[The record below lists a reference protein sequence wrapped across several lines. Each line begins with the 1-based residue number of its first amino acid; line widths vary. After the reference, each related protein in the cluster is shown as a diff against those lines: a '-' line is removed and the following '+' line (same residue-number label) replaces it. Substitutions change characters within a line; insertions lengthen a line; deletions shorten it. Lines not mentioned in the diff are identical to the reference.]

1 MLEQFF
7 IKNFSDN
14 GDLYVEAL
22 SATVSMVVVSL
33 LIATM
38 LGFFIGV
45 LLVISRSGH
54 LAENQRVFEG
64 LNVIVNA
71 MRSMPFIIL
80 MVAIMP
86 LTKWIAGTTI
96 GVKGAIVPLVAFSA
110 PFIARLTESAL
121 LEVDPGVIEAFKAM
135 GATRRQIIFSVLLKE
150 ALPGLILAL
159 TVATI
164 GLIGA
169 TAMAGVV
176 GAGGLGDL
184 ALRYGYQRWNPEV
197 MFGCVLIIWGMV
209 QGVQSMG
216 NYFSKALRRK

>member
-1 MLEQFF
+1 MLETLF
-7 IKNFSDN
+7 IKNFTEN
-14 GDLYVEAL
+14 GELYLESLA
-22 SATVSMVVVSL
+22 ATLQMVVSA
-33 LIATM
+33 LIIAAI
-38 LGFFIGV
+38 LGFLIGV
-45 LLVISRSGH
+45 LLVITREGH
-54 LAENQRVFEG
+54 LSENAKVFQF
-64 LNVIVNA
+64 LNVVVNA

-86 LTKWIAGTTI
+86 LTKVMAGTTI
-96 GVKGAIVPLVAFSA
+96 GVQGAIVPLVAFSA

-135 GATRRQIIFSVLLKE
+135 GASRRQIILSVMLKE

-164 GLIGA
+164 GLVGA

-197 MFGCVLIIWGMV
+197 MFGCVFIIWGMV
-209 QGVQSMG
+209 QGIQSIG
-216 NYFSKALRRK
+216 NYLSKSLRRK

>member
-1 MLEQFF
+1 L
-7 IKNFSDN
+7 IRNFTEN
-14 GDLYVEAL
+14 GDLYLEAL
-22 SATVSMVVVSL
+22 NATIQMMLISL
-33 LIATM
+33 LISAIV
-38 LGFFIGV
+38 GFSIGV
-45 LLVISRSGH
+45 LLVIVREGH
-54 LAENQRVFEG
+54 LAENEKGFQF
-64 LNVIVNA
+64 LNIVVNA

-86 LTKWIAGTTI
+86 LTKMIAGTTI
-96 GVKGAIVPLVAFSA
+96 GVQGAIVPLVAFSA
-110 PFIARLTESAL
+110 PFMARLTESAL

-135 GATRRQIIFSVLLKE
+135 GANKRQIIISVMLKE

-159 TVATI
+159 TVAAI

-209 QGVQSMG
+209 QAVQSLG
-216 NYFSKALRRK
+216 NYFSKALRKK

>member
-1 MLEQFF
+1 VLETLF
-7 IKNFSDN
+7 IKNFTEN
-14 GDLYVEAL
+14 GELYLESLA
-22 SATVSMVVVSL
+22 ATLQMVVIAL
-33 LIATM
+33 LIAAI

-45 LLVISRSGH
+45 LLVITRAGH
-54 LAENQRVFEG
+54 LAENEKVFQF

-71 MRSMPFIIL
+71 LRSMPFIIL

-86 LTKWIAGTTI
+86 LTKILSGTTI
-96 GVKGAIVPLVAFSA
+96 GVRGAIVPLVVFSA
-110 PFIARLTESAL
+110 PFLARLTESAL

-135 GATRRQIIFSVLLKE
+135 GASRRQIIISVMFKE

-164 GLIGA
+164 GLVGA

-209 QGVQSMG
+209 QGIQSMG
-216 NYFSKALRRK
+216 NYFSKSLRRK

>member
-1 MLEQFF
+1 L
-7 IKNFSDN
+7 IRNFTEN
-14 GDLYVEAL
+14 GDLYLEAL
-22 SATVSMVVVSL
+22 NATIQMMLISL
-33 LIATM
+33 LISAIV
-38 LGFFIGV
+38 GFFIGV
-45 LLVISRSGH
+45 LLVIVREGH
-54 LAENQRVFEG
+54 LAENEKVFQF
-64 LNVIVNA
+64 LNIVVNA

-86 LTKWIAGTTI
+86 LTKMIAGTTI
-96 GVKGAIVPLVAFSA
+96 GVQGAIVPLVAFSA
-110 PFIARLTESAL
+110 PFMARLTESAL

-135 GATRRQIIFSVLLKE
+135 GANKRQIIISVMLKE

-159 TVATI
+159 TVAAI

-209 QGVQSMG
+209 QAVQSLG
-216 NYFSKALRRK
+216 NYFSKALRKK